1 MFSAK
6 TIYQES
12 LPIGSYTPFRDDIN
26 PKEDQLFESRVVV
39 INDSNYIESK
49 HLVETYLIQQGKFKG
64 RMYHLF
70 TWIRGKNVMNY
81 SSNDYSNLSEFID
94 ISFQFT
100 IFMKCKDEILE
111 MPISPDHRLPN
122 KNN

>member
-12 LPIGSYTPFRDDIN
+12 LPIGAYTPFGDDIN

-39 INDSNYIESK
+39 INDSNYIESR

-70 TWIRGKNVMNY
+70 TWISGKNVINY
-81 SSNDYSNLSEFID
+81 TSNDYSKLSEFID

-100 IFMKCKDEILE
+100 IFMRHKDEILE
-111 MPISPDHRLPN
+111 MPISPDDRLPN